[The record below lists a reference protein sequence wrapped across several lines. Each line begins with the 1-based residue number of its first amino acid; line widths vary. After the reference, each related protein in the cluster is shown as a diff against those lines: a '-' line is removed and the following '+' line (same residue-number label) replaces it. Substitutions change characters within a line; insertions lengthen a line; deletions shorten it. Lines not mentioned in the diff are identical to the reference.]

1 MLRAALLWG
10 GFAAALN
17 LAWEIAQLP
26 LYALYEQAAF
36 PAIAYSV
43 AHCAV
48 GDVLVSLACYA
59 AAALALGDWRWPLSK
74 PLPGIG
80 IALATGVIY
89 TVFSEWLNVSVR
101 GTWAYAPAMPTLF
114 GIGLSPLVQWLVVPA
129 GVLLLVRL
137 TLPRW
142 ESSNLRP

>member
-1 MLRAALLWG
+1 MPRAAILWG
-10 GFAAALN
+10 GIAAALN

-26 LYALYEQAAF
+26 LYALEGRDRATL
-36 PAIAYSV
+36 AYGI
-43 AHCAV
+43 AHCTG
-48 GDVLVSLACYA
+48 GDVLISLACYA
-59 AAALALGDWRWPLSK
+59 AAALALGDWRWPLGR
-74 PLPGIG
+74 PLAGIG
-80 IALATGVIY
+80 IALATGMTY

-114 GIGLSPLVQWLVVPA
+114 GIGLSPLAQWLVVPA